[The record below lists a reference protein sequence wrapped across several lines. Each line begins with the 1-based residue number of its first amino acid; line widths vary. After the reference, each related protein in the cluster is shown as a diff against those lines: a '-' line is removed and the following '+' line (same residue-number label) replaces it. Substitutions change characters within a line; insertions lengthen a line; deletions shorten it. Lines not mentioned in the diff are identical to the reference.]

1 MSRISGIALAMASV
15 GLVSVAQLGMRW
27 SMLRLPTPEQ
37 WPEALSQG
45 LLQVAPLAVVG
56 SAILA
61 YGLSMLCWLLAL
73 RELPL
78 SRAYS
83 LLSLSYALVY
93 LIAAC
98 LPFFHEAFTVS
109 RTVGVSLIVAG
120 VLTINFRRTP
130 RNETQDLTP

>member
-1 MSRISGIALAMASV
+1 MSRASGIALAMTSV
-15 GLVSVAQLGMRW
+15 GLVSAAQLGMRW

-37 WPEALSQG
+37 WPEALSQD
-45 LLQVAPLAVVG
+45 LLQVVPLAVVG
-56 SAILA
+56 SAIIA
-61 YGLSMLCWLLAL
+61 YALSMFCWLLAL

-93 LIAAC
+93 LIAAG

>member
-1 MSRISGIALAMASV
+1 MNRPRGMALAMCSV
-15 GLVSVAQLGMRW
+15 ILVSAAQLGMRW
-27 SMLRLPTPEQ
+27 SMLRLPTPTQ
-37 WPEALSQG
+37 WPLALSQG
-45 LLQVAPLAVVG
+45 DIQAVPLAVV
-56 SAILA
+56 SMAVLA
-61 YGLSMLCWLLAL
+61 YTLSMLCWLGAL

-83 LLSLSYALVY
+83 LLSLSYVLVY
-93 LIAAC
+93 LIAAS

-120 VLTINFRRTP
+120 VLTINFRRIP